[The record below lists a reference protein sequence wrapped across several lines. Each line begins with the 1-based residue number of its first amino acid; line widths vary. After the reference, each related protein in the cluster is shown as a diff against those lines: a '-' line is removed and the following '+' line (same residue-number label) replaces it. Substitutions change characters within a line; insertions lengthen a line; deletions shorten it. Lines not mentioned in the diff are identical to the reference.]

1 MKLQIIN
8 FCIVARNIMKFF
20 FMNGCWKLECLHKH
34 CHFMTINRGGS
45 IEIIFEKYFTKR
57 RIFCVCGL
65 STKKKRKR
73 KRKRKRRREKKKKK
87 KGPRKREGF
96 TQEIKKVSV
105 NHVFFRRT
113 HVFFLPQ
120 LNNCSEMFQDH

>member
-65 STKKKRKR
+65 STKKKKE
-73 KRKRKRRREKKKKK
+73 KEKEKEKEEGKKKKQ
-87 KGPRKREGF
+87 R
-96 TQEIKKVSV
+96 VSV
-105 NHVFFRRT
+105 KKNRFDKRKQIFFGQSC
-113 HVFFLPQ
+113 FL
-120 LNNCSEMFQDH
+120 